1 MQDFH
6 VAQLPLPPQG
16 THLVEASAGT
26 GKTYSIAALFTR
38 LVVLEGW
45 APENILVVTFT
56 EAATAELKNR
66 LRARLGEVLAA
77 LQSGETPADE
87 FLQHLLAEAL
97 AKQERSKLILQLQA
111 ALSGF
116 DTAAIYTIHGFCLR
130 VLVDYAFLCG
140 VPFELETG
148 PADTAARLVA
158 AQDFWRE
165 HVADHPQNARI
176 AAQFG
181 ITPASVLA
189 EFSGSLKRAFLD
201 YRLPENRLPQILQ
214 GYNAAW
220 QKLQRNVEEIEAVY
234 RRILPQLSQKTFNEK
249 VGELLD
255 EVKRLVQE
263 DELPKFRK
271 QKEAVKYLLNFES
284 EALRGKI
291 RKNQHIEE
299 ADIAALQP
307 LAVLGRRL
315 AEISDAEQEA
325 AIRLKLEC
333 LGYLK
338 TRLAEDK
345 RRSSRRDYDDLL
357 LDVHAALSNSDHPEQ
372 AEALAQA
379 LAAKWRVA
387 LIDEFQDTDPL
398 QYAIF
403 HTAFI
408 RQGVPVFLVGDPK
421 QAIYGFRGADIH
433 AYLAA
438 AAETDPEQSYTLRT
452 NYRSHRDL
460 VNGIG
465 HLFAAR
471 SRPFVLPQIAY
482 PDVQAARTDSL
493 LSPVPEAAVAVRWIN
508 PAGESEGKLPN
519 KDALRELCAD
529 YCAREIA
536 ARLNQALS
544 GSLSIGGKH
553 GGENVPLHPGQVAV
567 LVRTHSEAALVA
579 RALKRRGVRS
589 VLLQQQSVFDTPEAE
604 ALHALLL
611 FWLAPQQTE
620 YLRFVLGGIFYGY
633 TAQDLAELNCNE
645 NRLAEWIALAE
656 TAAEAW
662 QQHGIY
668 TALTRFARQ
677 SDLEQHLLHTRN
689 ERSFTNFWQL
699 AEILALAAAECASP
713 VALAQWLEMRLKSS
727 KKNKKSKENK
737 NDRED
742 KGNKEYQLRLE
753 SDEDLVK
760 IVTMH
765 AAKGLEYPLVFCPF
779 VWDTSDKLVQ
789 DWNIIS
795 QSNGRNLLLAKAQ
808 LGEEDERQ
816 LFAEDLGERLRLL
829 YVALTRAREQLV
841 LYAAPCS
848 NTPENTFAYL
858 LAATGEDDCH
868 AIRSHWS
875 SLKGQALA
883 EALRQTWIQCIQS
896 AAPGWLQWLEGEP
909 PEASYRA
916 RDEQQGSYRALM
928 LPERP
933 LQFIRHTSFTGLSR
947 QTLAAEE
954 WLPENLLADENPA
967 AETERLPENERS
979 EFLRSKNVSD
989 ELRANGQNVVQPNGQ
1004 GDLWLNEA
1012 ETALL
1017 AFPAGTQPGICLHS
1031 ILEQTDFVHP
1041 AAEQAAS
1048 YADIL
1053 DKHGFEAEAW
1063 LPAVLEMVEAVRRV
1077 PLAENMQL
1085 ADIPADSRVAEMG
1098 FVLHLHDFGLKRLRR
1113 WFARSDIG
1121 LPENA
1126 AAHLPQLDFHA
1137 VTGFLN
1143 GFIDLIAAGK
1153 NGRVCVI
1160 DYKSNHLGSRLA
1172 DYGQAAMSAAV
1183 SEHHYYLQALIYAV
1197 ATARYLKQRRAL
1209 PEYIHVRYLFVRGLN
1224 PHGQEGLWCWDIPV
1238 SALQEWLE

>member
-6 VAQLPLPPQG
+6 VAQLSLPPQG

-26 GKTYSIAALFTR
+26 GKTYNIAALFTR

-56 EAATAELKNR
+56 DAATAELKNR
-66 LRARLGEVLAA
+66 LRAQLGEALAA

-130 VLVDYAFLCG
+130 VLGDYAFLCG

-148 PADTAARLVA
+148 PADSAARLVA

-176 AAQFG
+176 AARFG

-201 YRLPENRLPQILQ
+201 YRLPENRLPQIQ
-214 GYNAAW
+214 KGYNAAW
-220 QKLQRNVEEIEAVY
+220 QKLRQKFDEIEAMY
-234 RRILPQLSQKTFNEK
+234 CRILPQINKTTFNKTVGNLLKELKQLAAAEALPELQKPKEK
-249 VGELLD
+249 SKNLL
-255 EVKRLVQE
+255 
-263 DELPKFRK
+263 KF
-271 QKEAVKYLLNFES
+271 ET
-284 EALRGKI
+284 EALRSSLNKAG
-291 RKNQHIEE
+291 HLSD
-299 ADIAALQP
+299 ADIATLQP
-307 LAVLGRRL
+307 LAVFGRYL

-338 TRLAEDK
+338 TRLADDK
-345 RRSSRRDYDDLL
+345 RRSPRRDYDDLL
-357 LDVHAALSNSDHPEQ
+357 LDVHAALSNPDHPEQ

-438 AAETDPEQSYTLRT
+438 AAETAPEQSYTLRT

-482 PDVQAARTDSL
+482 PDVQAARAESL
-493 LSPVPEAAVAVRWIN
+493 LSPAPEAAVAVRWIN

-544 GSLSIGGKH
+544 GSLSIGGRH
-553 GGENVPLHPGQVAV
+553 GGGNVPLHPGQVAV

-633 TAQDLAELNCNE
+633 TAQDLAELNGNE

-677 SDLEQHLLHTRN
+677 SGLEQHLLHTRN
-689 ERSFTNFWQL
+689 EHSFTNFWQL
-699 AEILALAAAECASP
+699 AEILALATAECASP

-779 VWDTSDKLVQ
+779 VWDASRDLVK

-841 LYAAPCS
+841 IYAAPCS

-858 LAATGEDDCH
+858 LAETGEDDCH

-875 SLKGQALA
+875 SFEGQGRA
-883 EALRQTWIQCIQS
+883 EALRQAWLKRIQS
-896 AAPGWLQWLEGEP
+896 AAPGQLQWLEDEP
-909 PEASYRA
+909 PEARYHA
-916 RDEQQGSYRALM
+916 RDEQQGSYRALV

-954 WLPENLLADENPA
+954 WLPESLLADENPA
-967 AETERLPENERS
+967 AETERLPESANNE
-979 EFLRSKNVSD
+979 LRS
-989 ELRANGQNVVQPNGQ
+989 NGQNAVQPNGQ
-1004 GDLWLNEA
+1004 GDLWPNEA

-1017 AFPAGTQPGICLHS
+1017 AFPAGTTPGICLHS
-1031 ILEQTDFVHP
+1031 ILEKTDFVCP
-1041 AAEQAAS
+1041 TAEQAAS

-1053 DKHGFEAEAW
+1053 VKHGFEAEPW
-1063 LPAVLEMVEAVRRV
+1063 LPAVLEMVEAVRRA
-1077 PLAENMQL
+1077 PLVENMQL
-1085 ADIPADSRVAEMG
+1085 ADIPADSCVAEMG

-1113 WFARSDIG
+1113 WFARPDIG

-1126 AAHLPQLDFHA
+1126 AAHLLQLDFHT
-1137 VTGFLN
+1137 VNGFLN
-1143 GFIDLIAAGK
+1143 GFIDLIAADE

-1160 DYKSNHLGSRLA
+1160 DHKSNHLGNHLA

-1197 ATARYLKQRRAL
+1197 ATARYLKQRHAL
-1209 PEYIHVRYLFVRGLN
+1209 PEYIYVRYLFVRGLN

-1238 SALQEWLE
+1238 STLQEWLE

>member
-130 VLVDYAFLCG
+130 VLGDYAFLCG

-176 AAQFG
+176 AARFG

-189 EFSGSLKRAFLD
+189 EFSGSLKRALLD
-201 YRLPENRLPQILQ
+201 YRLPENRLPQIQKGLH
-214 GYNAAW
+214 AAW
-220 QKLQRNVEEIEAVY
+220 HKLQRNVEEIEAVY
-234 RRILPQLSQKTFNEK
+234 RRIKPQLHGGTFNASIDTLFT
-249 VGELLD
+249 EL
-255 EVKRLVQE
+255 RQAVQE
-263 DELPKFRK
+263 GLAQPVLSKPDK
-271 QKEAVKYLLNFES
+271 LLCFE
-284 EALRGKI
+284 ENALRNRI

-315 AEISDAEQEA
+315 AEIGEAEQEA

-345 RRSSRRDYDDLL
+345 RRSPRRDYDDLL
-357 LDVHAALSNSDHPEQ
+357 IDVHAALSNPDHPEQ

-438 AAETDPEQSYTLRT
+438 AADTAPEQSYTLHT
-452 NYRSHRDL
+452 NYRSHSNL

-465 HLFAAR
+465 HLFSAR

-482 PDVQAARTDSL
+482 PNVQAARIESL
-493 LSPVPEAAVAVRWIN
+493 LSPAPEAAVAVRWIN
-508 PAGESEGKLPN
+508 PSVEDGKLPN

-633 TAQDLAELNCNE
+633 TAQDLAELNGNE

-677 SDLEQHLLHTRN
+677 SGLEQHLLHTRN

-699 AEILALAAAECASP
+699 AEILALAADECVTPS
-713 VALAQWLEMRLKSS
+713 ALAQWLEAQLQNVGKD
-727 KKNKKSKENK
+727 KKNT
-737 NDRED
+737 
-742 KGNKEYQLRLE
+742 EYQLRLE

-779 VWDTSDKLVQ
+779 VWDASRDLVQ

-858 LAATGEDDCH
+858 LAETGGDDCH

-875 SLKGQALA
+875 SLEGQGRA
-883 EALRQTWIQCIQS
+883 EALRQAWLKRIQS
-896 AAPGWLQWLEGEP
+896 AAPGRLQWLEDEP

-916 RDEQQGSYRALM
+916 RDEQQGSYRALV

-947 QTLAAEE
+947 QTLTAEE
-954 WLPENLLADENPA
+954 WLPEKLLADENPA

-979 EFLRSKNVSD
+979 EFLRSKSVSD
-989 ELRANGQNVVQPNGQ
+989 ELRSNGQNVVEPNGQ
-1004 GDLWLNEA
+1004 ADLWSNEA

-1017 AFPAGTQPGICLHS
+1017 AFPAGIQPGICLHS
-1031 ILEQTDFVHP
+1031 ILEKTDFARP

-1053 DKHGFEAEAW
+1053 DRHGFEAEQW
-1063 LPAVLEMVEAVRRV
+1063 LPAVLEMVEAVRRA

-1098 FVLHLHDFGLKRLRR
+1098 FVLHLNDFSLKRLRR
-1113 WFARSDIG
+1113 WFARTDIG

-1153 NGRVCVI
+1153 DSRVCVI
-1160 DYKSNHLGSRLA
+1160 DYKSNHLDSHLA

-1209 PEYIHVRYLFVRGLN
+1209 PESIHVRYLFVRGLN

>member
-130 VLVDYAFLCG
+130 VLGDYAFLCG

-176 AAQFG
+176 AARFG

-201 YRLPENRLPQILQ
+201 YRLPENRLPQIQKGLH
-214 GYNAAW
+214 AAW
-220 QKLQRNVEEIEAVY
+220 HKLQRNVEEIEAVY
-234 RRILPQLSQKTFNEK
+234 HRIKPQLHGGTFNASIDTLFT
-249 VGELLD
+249 EL
-255 EVKRLVQE
+255 RQAVQE
-263 DELPKFRK
+263 GLAQPVLSKPDK
-271 QKEAVKYLLNFES
+271 LLCFE
-284 EALRGKI
+284 ENALRNRI

-315 AEISDAEQEA
+315 AEIGEAEQEA

-345 RRSSRRDYDDLL
+345 RRSPRRDYDDLL
-357 LDVHAALSNSDHPEQ
+357 IDVHAALSNPDHPEQ

-438 AAETDPEQSYTLRT
+438 AADTAPEQSYTLHT
-452 NYRSHRDL
+452 NYRSHSNL

-482 PDVQAARTDSL
+482 PNVQAARIESL
-493 LSPVPEAAVAVRWIN
+493 LSPAPEAAVAVRWIN
-508 PAGESEGKLPN
+508 PSVEDGKLPN
-519 KDALRELCAD
+519 KDFLRELSAN
-529 YCAREIA
+529 YCACEIA
-536 ARLNQALS
+536 ARLNQAFS
-544 GSLSIGGKH
+544 GSLMIEDKDSKKTK
-553 GGENVPLHPGQVAV
+553 PLHPGQIAV
-567 LVRTHSEAALVA
+567 LVRKHEEGEMVS

-620 YLRFVLGGIFYGY
+620 YLRFVLGGIFYDY
-633 TAQDLAELNCNE
+633 TAQDLAELNGNE
-645 NRLAEWIALAE
+645 NRLSEWIALAE

-677 SDLEQHLLHTRN
+677 SGLEQHLLHTRN

-779 VWDTSDKLVQ
+779 VWDTSRDLVK

-841 LYAAPCS
+841 IYAAPCS

-858 LAATGEDDCH
+858 LAETGEDDCH

-875 SLKGQALA
+875 SFEGQGRA
-883 EALRQTWIQCIQS
+883 EALRQAWLKRIQS
-896 AAPGWLQWLEGEP
+896 AAPGQLQWLEGEP

-947 QTLAAEE
+947 QTLVAEE

-967 AETERLPENERS
+967 AETERLPENESS
-979 EFLRSKNVSD
+979 EFLRSKNASD

-1224 PHGQEGLWCWDIPV
+1224 PYGQEGLWCWDIPV

>member
-6 VAQLPLPPQG
+6 VTQLPLPPKG

-66 LRARLGEVLAA
+66 LRARLGEALAA

-87 FLQHLLAEAL
+87 FLQRLLAEAL
-97 AKQERSKLILQLQA
+97 AKQERGKLILQLQA

-130 VLVDYAFLCG
+130 VLGDYAFLCG

-148 PADTAARLVA
+148 PADSAARLVA

-165 HVADHPQNARI
+165 HVADHPQNAHI
-176 AAQFG
+176 AARFG

-201 YRLPENRLPQILQ
+201 YRLPENHLPQIQKGLH
-214 GYNAAW
+214 AAW
-220 QKLQRNVEEIEAVY
+220 QKLQRNAEEIEAVY
-234 RRILPQLSQKTFNEK
+234 RRIKPQLHGGTFNAS
-249 VGELLD
+249 VDTLFAEL
-255 EVKRLVQE
+255 RQAAQE
-263 DELPKFRK
+263 GLEQP
-271 QKEAVKYLLNFES
+271 LLSNPDKLLCFEDNT
-284 EALRGKI
+284 LRGKI
-291 RKNQHIEE
+291 KKNQHIEE

-315 AEISDAEQEA
+315 AEIGEAEQEA

-345 RRSSRRDYDDLL
+345 RRSPRRDYDDLL
-357 LDVHAALSNSDHPEQ
+357 LDVHATLSNPDHPEQ

-438 AAETDPEQSYTLRT
+438 AAETAPEQSYTLRT
-452 NYRSHRDL
+452 NYRSHRNL

-482 PDVQAARTDSL
+482 PAVQAARAESL
-493 LSPVPEAAVAVRWIN
+493 LSPAPEAAVAVRWIN

-633 TAQDLAELNCNE
+633 TAQDLAELNGNE

-662 QQHGIY
+662 RQHGIY

-677 SDLEQHLLHTRN
+677 SGLEQHLLHTRN

-737 NDRED
+737 NDKED

-779 VWDTSDKLVQ
+779 VWDASRDLVK

-858 LAATGEDDCH
+858 LAEVAGDDCQT
-868 AIRSHWS
+868 IRDDWRG
-875 SLKGQALA
+875 LKGQALA
-883 EALRQTWIQCIQS
+883 ETLRRAWLKRIQS
-896 AAPGWLQWLEGEP
+896 AAPGQLQWLEDEP
-909 PEASYRA
+909 PEARYHA
-916 RDEQQGSYRALM
+916 RDEQQGSYRALV

-947 QTLAAEE
+947 QTLPAEE
-954 WLPENLLADENPA
+954 WLPENLLSDENPI
-967 AETERLPENERS
+967 AEAERLPENERS
-979 EFLRSKNVSD
+979 KFLRSQNASD
-989 ELRANGQNVVQPNGQ
+989 ELRANGQNVVEPNGQ
-1004 GDLWLNEA
+1004 ADLWSNEA

-1017 AFPAGTQPGICLHS
+1017 AFPAGIQPGICLHS
-1031 ILEQTDFVHP
+1031 ILEKTDFARP

-1053 DKHGFEAEAW
+1053 TKHGFEAEAW
-1063 LPAVLEMVEAVRRV
+1063 LPAALEMAEAVRRA

-1113 WFARSDIG
+1113 WFARPDIG

-1153 NGRVCVI
+1153 DGGVCVI

-1209 PEYIHVRYLFVRGLN
+1209 PESIHVRYLFVRGLN

>member
-77 LQSGETPADE
+77 LQSGETPDDE

-97 AKQERSKLILQLQA
+97 AKQERGKLILQLQA

-130 VLVDYAFLCG
+130 VLGDYAFLCG

-176 AAQFG
+176 AARFG
-181 ITPASVLA
+181 ITPSSVLA

-201 YRLPENRLPQILQ
+201 YRLPENRLPQIQKGLH
-214 GYNAAW
+214 AAW
-220 QKLQRNVEEIEAVY
+220 QKLRRNAEEIEAVY
-234 RRILPQLSQKTFNEK
+234 RRIKPQLHGGTFNAS
-249 VGELLD
+249 VDTLFAEL
-255 EVKRLVQE
+255 RQAAQE
-263 DELPKFRK
+263 GLAQPVLSKPDK
-271 QKEAVKYLLNFES
+271 LLCFEDN
-284 EALRGKI
+284 ALRGKI
-291 RKNQHIEE
+291 KKNQHIEE

-315 AEISDAEQEA
+315 AEIGGAEQEA

-345 RRSSRRDYDDLL
+345 RRSPRRDYDDLL
-357 LDVHAALSNSDHPEQ
+357 LDVHAALSNPDHPEQ

-438 AAETDPEQSYTLRT
+438 AAETAPEQSYTLRT
-452 NYRSHRDL
+452 NYRSHRNL

-465 HLFAAR
+465 HLFSAR

-482 PDVQAARTDSL
+482 PAVQAARAESL
-493 LSPVPEAAVAVRWIN
+493 LSPSPEAAVAVRWIN
-508 PAGESEGKLPN
+508 PAGESQGKLPN

-536 ARLNQALS
+536 ARLNRALS

-553 GGENVPLHPGQVAV
+553 GSENVPLHPGQVAV

-633 TAQDLAELNCNE
+633 TAQDLAELNGNE

-662 QQHGIY
+662 RQHGIY

-677 SDLEQHLLHTRN
+677 SGLEQHLLHTRN

-699 AEILALAAAECASP
+699 AEILALAADECVTPS
-713 VALAQWLEMRLKSS
+713 ALAQWLEAQLQNVGKD
-727 KKNKKSKENK
+727 KKNT
-737 NDRED
+737 
-742 KGNKEYQLRLE
+742 EYQLRLE

-765 AAKGLEYPLVFCPF
+765 AAKGLEYPLVVCPF
-779 VWDTSDKLVQ
+779 VWDASRDLVK

-858 LAATGEDDCH
+858 LAEVAGDDCQT
-868 AIRSHWS
+868 IRDDWRG
-875 SLKGQALA
+875 LKGQALA
-883 EALRQTWIQCIQS
+883 ETLRRAWLKRIQS
-896 AAPGWLQWLEGEP
+896 AAPGQLQWLEDEP
-909 PEASYRA
+909 PEARYHA
-916 RDEQQGSYRALM
+916 RDEQQGSYRALV

-947 QTLAAEE
+947 QTLPAEE
-954 WLPENLLADENPA
+954 WLPENLLADENPI
-967 AETERLPENERS
+967 AEAERLPENERS
-979 EFLRSKNVSD
+979 KFLRSQNASD
-989 ELRANGQNVVQPNGQ
+989 ELRSNGQNVVEPNGQ
-1004 GDLWLNEA
+1004 ADLWSNEA

-1017 AFPAGTQPGICLHS
+1017 AFPAGIQPGICLHS
-1031 ILEQTDFVHP
+1031 ILEKTDFARP

-1053 DKHGFEAEAW
+1053 NKHGFEAEAW

-1085 ADIPADSRVAEMG
+1085 VDIPADSRVAEMG
-1098 FVLHLHDFGLKRLRR
+1098 FVLYLHDFGLKRLRR
-1113 WFARSDIG
+1113 WFARPDIG

-1143 GFIDLIAAGK
+1143 GFIDLIAADK

-1209 PEYIHVRYLFVRGLN
+1209 PESIHVRYLFVRGLN

>member
-66 LRARLGEVLAA
+66 LRARLGEALAA
-77 LQSGETPADE
+77 LQGGETPADE
-87 FLQHLLAEAL
+87 FLQRLLAEAL
-97 AKQERSKLILQLQA
+97 AKQERGKLILQLQA

-130 VLVDYAFLCG
+130 VLGDYAFLCG

-148 PADTAARLVA
+148 PADSAARLVA

-165 HVADHPQNARI
+165 HVADHPQNAHI
-176 AAQFG
+176 AARFG

-201 YRLPENRLPQILQ
+201 YRLPETRLPQIQKGLH
-214 GYNAAW
+214 AAW
-220 QKLQRNVEEIEAVY
+220 QKLQRNAEEIEAVY
-234 RRILPQLSQKTFNEK
+234 RRIKPQLHGGTFNAS
-249 VGELLD
+249 VDTLFAEL
-255 EVKRLVQE
+255 RQAAQE
-263 DELPKFRK
+263 GLEQPVLSKPDK
-271 QKEAVKYLLNFES
+271 LLCFEDK
-284 EALRGKI
+284 ALRGKI
-291 RKNQHIEE
+291 KKNQHIEE

-315 AEISDAEQEA
+315 AEIGGAEQEA

-345 RRSSRRDYDDLL
+345 RRSPRRDYDDLL
-357 LDVHAALSNSDHPEQ
+357 LDVHAALSNPEHPEQ

-438 AAETDPEQSYTLRT
+438 AADTAPEQSYTLHT
-452 NYRSHRDL
+452 NYRSHSNL

-482 PDVQAARTDSL
+482 PAVQAARAESL
-493 LSPVPEAAVAVRWIN
+493 LSPAPEAAVAVRWIN

-553 GGENVPLHPGQVAV
+553 GGGNVPLHPGQVAV

-633 TAQDLAELNCNE
+633 TAQDLAELNGNE

-662 QQHGIY
+662 RQHGIY

-677 SDLEQHLLHTRN
+677 SGLEQHLLHTRN

-699 AEILALAAAECASP
+699 AEILALAADECVTPS
-713 VALAQWLEMRLKSS
+713 ALAQWLETQLQNVGKD
-727 KKNKKSKENK
+727 KKNT
-737 NDRED
+737 
-742 KGNKEYQLRLE
+742 EYQLRLE

-779 VWDTSDKLVQ
+779 VWDASRDLVK

-795 QSNGRNLLLAKAQ
+795 QSNGRNLLLAKDQ

-858 LAATGEDDCH
+858 LAETGEDDCH

-875 SLKGQALA
+875 SFEGQGRA
-883 EALRQTWIQCIQS
+883 EALRQAWLKRIQS
-896 AAPGWLQWLEGEP
+896 AAPGQLQWLEDEP
-909 PEASYRA
+909 PEASYCA
-916 RDEQQGSYRALM
+916 RDEQQGSYRALV

-954 WLPENLLADENPA
+954 WLPENLLADENPI
-967 AETERLPENERS
+967 AETERLPENGRS
-979 EFLRSKNVSD
+979 EFLRSKSASS
-989 ELRANGQNVVQPNGQ
+989 ELRSNGSNPVQPMGQ
-1004 GDLWLNEA
+1004 GDLWQSEA

-1048 YADIL
+1048 SADIL
-1053 DKHGFEAEAW
+1053 DKHGFEAEQW
-1063 LPAVLEMVEAVRRV
+1063 LPAVLEMAEAVRRA

-1126 AAHLPQLDFHA
+1126 ATHLSQLDFHA

-1209 PEYIHVRYLFVRGLN
+1209 PESIHVRYLFVRGLN

>member
-130 VLVDYAFLCG
+130 VLGDYAFLCG

-176 AAQFG
+176 AARFG

-201 YRLPENRLPQILQ
+201 YRLPENRLPQIQKGLH
-214 GYNAAW
+214 AAW
-220 QKLQRNVEEIEAVY
+220 HKLQRNVEEIEAVY
-234 RRILPQLSQKTFNEK
+234 HRIKPQLHGGTFNASIDTLFT
-249 VGELLD
+249 EL
-255 EVKRLVQE
+255 RQAVQE
-263 DELPKFRK
+263 GLAQPVLSKPDK
-271 QKEAVKYLLNFES
+271 LLCFE
-284 EALRGKI
+284 ENALRNRI

-315 AEISDAEQEA
+315 AEIGGAEQEA

-345 RRSSRRDYDDLL
+345 RRSPRRDYDDLL
-357 LDVHAALSNSDHPEQ
+357 IDVHAALSNPDHPEQ

-438 AAETDPEQSYTLRT
+438 AADTAPEQSYTLHT
-452 NYRSHRDL
+452 NYRSHSNL

-482 PDVQAARTDSL
+482 PNVQAARIESL
-493 LSPVPEAAVAVRWIN
+493 LSPAPEAAVAVRWIN
-508 PAGESEGKLPN
+508 PSVEDGKLPN
-519 KDALRELCAD
+519 KDFLRELSAN
-529 YCAREIA
+529 YCACEIA
-536 ARLNQALS
+536 ARLNQSFS
-544 GSLSIGGKH
+544 GSLMIEDKDSKKTK
-553 GGENVPLHPGQVAV
+553 PLHPGQIAV
-567 LVRTHSEAALVA
+567 LVRKHEEGEMVS

-620 YLRFVLGGIFYGY
+620 YLRFVLGGIFYDY
-633 TAQDLAELNCNE
+633 TAQDLAELNGNE
-645 NRLAEWIALAE
+645 NRLSEWIALAE

-677 SDLEQHLLHTRN
+677 SGLEQHLLHTRN

-779 VWDTSDKLVQ
+779 VWDTSRDLVK

-841 LYAAPCS
+841 IYAAPCS

-858 LAATGEDDCH
+858 LAETGEDDCH

-875 SLKGQALA
+875 SFEGQGRA
-883 EALRQTWIQCIQS
+883 EALRQAWLKRIQS
-896 AAPGWLQWLEGEP
+896 AAPGQLQWLEGEP

-947 QTLAAEE
+947 QTLVAEE

-979 EFLRSKNVSD
+979 EFLRSKNASD

-1224 PHGQEGLWCWDIPV
+1224 PYGQEGLWCWDIPV

>member
-6 VAQLPLPPQG
+6 VTQLPLPPKG
-16 THLVEASAGT
+16 THLIEASAGT

-56 EAATAELKNR
+56 DPATAELKNR

-97 AKQERSKLILQLQA
+97 AKQERGKLILQLQA

-130 VLVDYAFLCG
+130 VLGDYAFLCG

-176 AAQFG
+176 AARFG

-201 YRLPENRLPQILQ
+201 YRLPENRLPQIQKGLH
-214 GYNAAW
+214 AAW
-220 QKLQRNVEEIEAVY
+220 HKLQRNAEEIEAVY
-234 RRILPQLSQKTFNEK
+234 RRIKPQLHGGTFNASIDTLFA
-249 VGELLD
+249 EL
-255 EVKRLVQE
+255 RQAAQE
-263 DELPKFRK
+263 GLEQPVLSKPDK
-271 QKEAVKYLLNFES
+271 LLCFEDN
-284 EALRGKI
+284 ALRGKI
-291 RKNQHIEE
+291 KKNQHIEE

-307 LAVLGRRL
+307 LTVLGRRL
-315 AEISDAEQEA
+315 AEIGGAEQEA

-345 RRSSRRDYDDLL
+345 RRSPRRDYDDLL
-357 LDVHAALSNSDHPEQ
+357 LDVHAALSNPEHPEQ

-438 AAETDPEQSYTLRT
+438 AETAPEQSYTLRT

-482 PDVQAARTDSL
+482 PDVQAARAESL
-493 LSPVPEAAVAVRWIN
+493 LSPAPEAAVAVRWIN
-508 PAGESEGKLPN
+508 PAGEGEGKLPN

-553 GGENVPLHPGQVAV
+553 GGGNMPLHPGQVAV

-633 TAQDLAELNCNE
+633 TAQDLAELNGNE

-662 QQHGIY
+662 RQHGIY

-677 SDLEQHLLHTRN
+677 SGLEQHLLHTRN

-699 AEILALAAAECASP
+699 AEILALAADECVTPS
-713 VALAQWLEMRLKSS
+713 ALAQWLEAQLQNVGKD
-727 KKNKKSKENK
+727 KKNT
-737 NDRED
+737 
-742 KGNKEYQLRLE
+742 EYQLRLE

-779 VWDTSDKLVQ
+779 VWDASRDLVK

-858 LAATGEDDCH
+858 LAEAAGDDCQ
-868 AIRSHWS
+868 AIRDYWRG
-875 SLKGQALA
+875 LKGQTLA
-883 EALRQTWIQCIQS
+883 EALRRAWLKRIQS
-896 AAPGWLQWLEGEP
+896 AAPGQLQWLEGEP
-909 PEASYRA
+909 PEARYHA
-916 RDEQQGSYRALM
+916 RDEQQGSYRALV

-947 QTLAAEE
+947 QTLPAEE
-954 WLPENLLADENPA
+954 WLPENPLADENPI
-967 AETERLPENERS
+967 AEAERLPENEHS
-979 EFLRSKNVSD
+979 EFLRSKNASD
-989 ELRANGQNVVQPNGQ
+989 ELRSNGQNGVEPNGQ
-1004 GDLWLNEA
+1004 AGLWSNEA

-1017 AFPAGTQPGICLHS
+1017 AFPAGIQPGICLHS
-1031 ILEQTDFVHP
+1031 IWEKTDFARP

-1053 DKHGFEAEAW
+1053 TKHGFETEQW
-1063 LPAVLEMVEAVRRV
+1063 LPAALEMVEAVRRA
-1077 PLAENMQL
+1077 PLAENTQL

-1113 WFARSDIG
+1113 WFARPDIG

-1126 AAHLPQLDFHA
+1126 ATHLPQLDFHA

-1143 GFIDLIAAGK
+1143 GFIDLIAVDE

-1160 DYKSNHLGSRLA
+1160 DYKSNHLGNHLA
-1172 DYGQAAMSAAV
+1172 DYSQAAMSAAV

-1197 ATARYLKQRRAL
+1197 AAARYLKQRRAL
-1209 PEYIHVRYLFVRGLN
+1209 PEYIQVRYLFVRGLN

>member
-77 LQSGETPADE
+77 LQSGETPDDE

-130 VLVDYAFLCG
+130 VLGDYAFLCG

-176 AAQFG
+176 AARFG

-201 YRLPENRLPQILQ
+201 YRLPENRLPQIQKGLH
-214 GYNAAW
+214 AAW
-220 QKLQRNVEEIEAVY
+220 HKLQRNVEEIEAVY
-234 RRILPQLSQKTFNEK
+234 RRIKPQLHGGTFNASIDTLFT
-249 VGELLD
+249 EL
-255 EVKRLVQE
+255 RQAVQE
-263 DELPKFRK
+263 GLAQPVLSKPDK
-271 QKEAVKYLLNFES
+271 LLCFE
-284 EALRGKI
+284 ENALRDRI

-307 LAVLGRRL
+307 LAVFGRRL
-315 AEISDAEQEA
+315 AEIDDAEQEA

-357 LDVHAALSNSDHPEQ
+357 LDVHTALSNPEHPEQ

-438 AAETDPEQSYTLRT
+438 AADTAPEQSYTLHT

-482 PDVQAARTDSL
+482 PAVQAARAESL
-493 LSPVPEAAVAVRWIN
+493 LSPAPEAAVAVRWIN
-508 PAGESEGKLPN
+508 PSAEDGKLPN
-519 KDALRELCAD
+519 KDFLRELSAN

-536 ARLNQALS
+536 ARLNQAFS
-544 GSLSIGGKH
+544 GSLMIEGKDSKK
-553 GGENVPLHPGQVAV
+553 NKPLHPGQIAV
-567 LVRTHSEAALVA
+567 LVRKHEEGEMVA

-633 TAQDLAELNCNE
+633 TAQDLAELNGNE
-645 NRLAEWIALAE
+645 NRLAEWITLAE

-662 QQHGIY
+662 RQHGIY

-677 SDLEQHLLHTRN
+677 SGLEQHLLHTRN

-699 AEILALAAAECASP
+699 AEILALAADECVTPS
-713 VALAQWLEMRLKSS
+713 ALAQWLEAQLQNVGKD
-727 KKNKKSKENK
+727 KKNT
-737 NDRED
+737 
-742 KGNKEYQLRLE
+742 EYQLRLE

-779 VWDTSDKLVQ
+779 VWDTSRDLVK

-795 QSNGRNLLLAKAQ
+795 QSNDRNLLLAKAQ

-858 LAATGEDDCH
+858 LAEAAGDDCQT
-868 AIRSHWS
+868 IRDYWR

-883 EALRQTWIQCIQS
+883 ETLRRAWLKRIQS
-896 AAPGWLQWLEGEP
+896 AAPGQLQWLEDEP
-909 PEASYRA
+909 PEARYHA
-916 RDEQQGSYRALM
+916 RDEQQGSYRALV

-947 QTLAAEE
+947 QTLPAEE
-954 WLPENLLADENPA
+954 WLPENPLADENPI
-967 AETERLPENERS
+967 AEAERLPENERS

-989 ELRANGQNVVQPNGQ
+989 ELRSNGQNVVEPNGQ
-1004 GDLWLNEA
+1004 ADLWSNEA

-1017 AFPAGTQPGICLHS
+1017 DFPAGIQPGICLHS
-1031 ILEQTDFVHP
+1031 ILEKTDFARP

-1053 DKHGFEAEAW
+1053 DRHGFEAEAW
-1063 LPAVLEMVEAVRRV
+1063 LPAVLEMVEAVRRA

-1113 WFARSDIG
+1113 WFARPDIG

-1153 NGRVCVI
+1153 DGRVCVI

-1172 DYGQAAMSAAV
+1172 DYGQAAMSEAV
-1183 SEHHYYLQALIYAV
+1183 SGHHYYLQALIYAV

-1209 PEYIHVRYLFVRGLN
+1209 PESIHVRYLFVRGLN
-1224 PHGQEGLWCWDIPV
+1224 PHGQEGLWCWDIPM